1 MFNSKS
7 VPNSNQISG
16 IVTAI
21 PTPLLANEDVD
32 IQSLKKL
39 IDYVIS
45 QGANGIFVLGNM

>member
-1 MFNSKS
+1 MFKL
-7 VPNSNQISG
+7 QG